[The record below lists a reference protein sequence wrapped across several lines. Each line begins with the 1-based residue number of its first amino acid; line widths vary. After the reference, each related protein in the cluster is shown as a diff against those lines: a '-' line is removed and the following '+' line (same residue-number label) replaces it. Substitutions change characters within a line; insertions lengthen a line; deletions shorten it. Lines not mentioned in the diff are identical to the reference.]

1 MHKVY
6 NVNIFLPPYTTYV
19 FSIKHAGYPRDN
31 FLLLMFSNKK
41 RRNYVTKKT
50 DSTMKSPTRLFILH
64 ISFLV
69 EASNDKHLHTTCL
82 FPFTNKHSMESNTSL
97 ASDELSNIQHLTDE
111 LFPQSFN
118 LSPLIPLF
126 DDDPR
131 ANNYSLS
138 SHEFSSIQSW
148 LNLIIDEANSTV
160 QEHLLSNSKIGNN
173 SHTEKVGDGS
183 HLGDFASNLSLYI
196 GGYAVLIIACIG
208 LFLNTA
214 GIYLLSRNEGYKNIL
229 NILRIINLIFDTA
242 YLVFQTIR
250 SVHTHFTSFSTPL
263 SATYYILTNSG
274 ERFSYIASVLTF
286 VALAHSQYLVVTN
299 PFQGRRITLFWTIRR
314 RQLLNYLLPTA
325 FIAICF
331 TIPVI
336 FEIDTEIVPSSE
348 GEVLQVIPS
357 DLRLNPYYSVFLI
370 CVLNLILL
378 GFVPFSSL
386 LYCAHPILNYL
397 NRRSSFII
405 SKGQVHNNKLQ
416 KALVIMTFTF
426 VLTIFVISGFNFLML
441 ILLPFSI
448 LLYFTYHTVT
458 SLNYRYF
465 SIGIESKTDS
475 LTINGRQSSR
485 HKALKTVFVQIVV
498 FILLHLLRFF
508 TSIGDFI
515 VLWSKNNT
523 SNYDLQHDI
532 GIPTWLEIITILSN
546 LCMVIN
552 ASVNYLIYIYLNPKT
567 FFNRAPIVIP
577 HYLRQRPSLRRNT
590 TEEIPLRNVIAT

>member
-1 MHKVY
+1 M
-6 NVNIFLPPYTTYV
+6 
-19 FSIKHAGYPRDN
+19 
-31 FLLLMFSNKK
+31 LLNKK
-41 RRNYVTKKT
+41 RRNHVTQKT
-50 DSTMKSPTRLFILH
+50 DSTMKSPTRLLILH

-69 EASNDKHLHTTCL
+69 VASTEKHLHTTWII
-82 FPFTNKHSMESNTSL
+82 PFTNKHSMESNTSI
-97 ASDELSNIQHLTDE
+97 ASDDLSDIQHLTDE

-126 DDDPR
+126 EDEPR

-138 SHEFSSIQSW
+138 SQQFSSIQSW

-160 QEHLLSNSKIGNN
+160 QQHILSTSKIGNN

-183 HLGDFASNLSLYI
+183 HLGGFASYLSLYI
-196 GGYAVLIIACIG
+196 GGYAVLIIACMG

-214 GIYLLSRNEGYKNIL
+214 GIYLLLRKEGYKNIL
-229 NILRIINLIFDTA
+229 NVLRIINLIFDTA
-242 YLVFQTIR
+242 YLAFQTIR

-325 FIAICF
+325 LIAICF
-331 TIPVI
+331 TIPII

-348 GEVLQVIPS
+348 GKVLQVIPS

-378 GFVPFSSL
+378 GLVPFSSL
-386 LYCAHPILNYL
+386 LYCAYHILNYL

-405 SKGQVHNNKLQ
+405 SKDQIHHDKHK
-416 KALVIMTFTF
+416 KALIIMTFTF
-426 VLTIFVISGFNFLML
+426 VLTMFVISGFNFLML

-458 SLNYRYF
+458 SLNYRFF
-465 SIGIESKTDS
+465 SIGDESKIDS
-475 LTINGRQSSR
+475 LTINGRQSNR

-515 VLWSKNNT
+515 VLWRKNNI
-523 SNYDLQHDI
+523 SNYDLQHDR
-532 GIPTWLEIITILSN
+532 GIPTWLEIVTILSN

-552 ASVNYLIYIYLNPKT
+552 ASVNYLIYIYLNPTT
-567 FFNRAPIVIP
+567 FFNRAPVIIP
-577 HYLRQRPSLRRNT
+577 PFLSPRPSLRRNAVV
-590 TEEIPLRNVIAT
+590 EIPPQNVRAT

>member
-1 MHKVY
+1 
-6 NVNIFLPPYTTYV
+6 
-19 FSIKHAGYPRDN
+19 
-31 FLLLMFSNKK
+31 MFSNEK
-41 RRNYVTKKT
+41 RRNYVTQKT
-50 DSTMKSPTRLFILH
+50 DSTMKSPTRLYILH

-69 EASNDKHLHTTCL
+69 EASNEKHLHTTWL
-82 FPFTNKHSMESNTSL
+82 IPLTNKHSMESNTSL
-97 ASDELSNIQHLTDE
+97 SSDELSNIQHLTDE

-126 DDDPR
+126 DDEPR

-138 SHEFSSIQSW
+138 SQEFSSIQSW

-160 QEHLLSNSKIGNN
+160 QEHLLSTSKIGNN

-183 HLGDFASNLSLYI
+183 HLGDFASYLGLYI
-196 GGYAVLIIACIG
+196 GGYEVLIIACIG

-214 GIYLLSRNEGYKNIL
+214 GIYLLSRKEGYKNIL
-229 NILRIINLIFDTA
+229 NILRIINLIFDTG

-274 ERFSYIASVLTF
+274 ERFSYITSVLTF

-325 FIAICF
+325 LIAICF
-331 TIPVI
+331 TIPII

-348 GEVLQVIPS
+348 GKVLQVIPS

-378 GFVPFSSL
+378 GFLPFSSL
-386 LYCAHPILNYL
+386 LYCAYHILNYL
-397 NRRSSFII
+397 NRRSSLII
-405 SKGQVHNNKLQ
+405 PNVQVHNYKLQ
-416 KALVIMTFTF
+416 KTLVVITFTF
-426 VLTIFVISGFNFLML
+426 VITMFVISGFNFLML

-448 LLYFTYHTVT
+448 LVYFTYHTVT
-458 SLNYRYF
+458 YLNYRYF
-465 SIGIESKTDS
+465 SIGIESKIDS
-475 LTINGRQSSR
+475 LTINGRQSNR
-485 HKALKTVFVQIVV
+485 HKTLKTVFIQIVV

-515 VLWSKNNT
+515 VLWSKNDI
-523 SNYDLQHDI
+523 SNYDLQHDR
-532 GIPTWLEIITILSN
+532 GIPTWLEIVTILSN

-552 ASVNYLIYIYLNPKT
+552 ASVNYLIYIYLNPTT
-567 FFNRAPIVIP
+567 FFSRAPVIIP
-577 HYLRQRPSLRRNT
+577 HYLRPRPSLRRNGN
-590 TEEIPLRNVIAT
+590 EEIPLQNVITA

>member
-1 MHKVY
+1 
-6 NVNIFLPPYTTYV
+6 
-19 FSIKHAGYPRDN
+19 
-31 FLLLMFSNKK
+31 
-41 RRNYVTKKT
+41 
-50 DSTMKSPTRLFILH
+50 MKSPTRLFILH

-126 DDDPR
+126 DDEPR

-138 SHEFSSIQSW
+138 SQEFSSIQSW

-325 FIAICF
+325 LISICF
-331 TIPVI
+331 TVPII

-386 LYCAHPILNYL
+386 LYCAHHILNYL

-498 FILLHLLRFF
+498 FIILHLLRFF